1 MAMVCMNHNI
11 TSTWP
16 WCHVNWVTV
25 NDVSWQRSV
34 RRNASTES
42 VFELDLT
49 STASETV
56 ADDTLLRPGDGVILD
71 KGGRVVG
78 TVTVHA
84 PSGRRLGVF
93 VNEEGDHWGLVR
105 LFCEEAS
112 LHVGGKTVW
121 GGGGDDW
128 GLEGM
133 FDDTEYEARNAGG
146 DRGDVA

>member
-1 MAMVCMNHNI
+1 M
-11 TSTWP
+11 
-16 WCHVNWVTV
+16 
-25 NDVSWQRSV
+25 

-42 VFELDLT
+42 VFELDLA
-49 STASETV
+49 STASDTIV
-56 ADDTLLRPGDGVILD
+56 ADTTLRPGDGVIVD

-78 TVTVHA
+78 TVTVHVS
-84 PSGRRLGVF
+84 SGRRRLGVF

-105 LFCEEAS
+105 LFCEETS
-112 LHVGGKTVW
+112 LCVGGKTVW
-121 GGGGDDW
+121 EGGGDDW